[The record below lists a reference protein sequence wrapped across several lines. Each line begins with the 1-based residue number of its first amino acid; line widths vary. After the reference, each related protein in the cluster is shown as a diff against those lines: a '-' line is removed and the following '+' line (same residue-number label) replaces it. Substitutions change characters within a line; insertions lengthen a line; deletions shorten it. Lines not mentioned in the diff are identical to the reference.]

1 MAQQELGIL
10 GMRLNEQVC
19 KALNIDDSRVRRIVI
34 DSVFDEPV
42 KVYVELFGTQM
53 VQLDWDTLLNCG
65 EVTVI
70 NEPPATSETR

>member
-42 KVYVELFGTQM
+42 KVYVELFGTQ
-53 VQLDWDTLLNCG
+53 
-65 EVTVI
+65 
-70 NEPPATSETR
+70 

>member
-1 MAQQELGIL
+1 MAQRELGIL

-19 KALNIDDSRVRRIVI
+19 KALNIEESRVRRIVI

-53 VQLDWDTLLNCG
+53 VQLDWDTLLNGG